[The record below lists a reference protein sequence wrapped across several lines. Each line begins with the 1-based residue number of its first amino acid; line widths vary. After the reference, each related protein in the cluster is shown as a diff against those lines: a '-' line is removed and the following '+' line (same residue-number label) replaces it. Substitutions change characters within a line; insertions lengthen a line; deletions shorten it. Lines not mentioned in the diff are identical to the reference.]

1 MTTVTEWRSMRQRN
15 RIEAGNSM
23 FNVGDTVRNVT
34 ANVVGVVV
42 ELDGDTVYLEQS
54 NGCEVDF
61 DASSLVLENDFQTKH
76 GTDVRKDAGSRE
88 NDAVYSAVI
97 DNLYPATVQLGQT
110 AHANEPRVLGIVP
123 KGWHALSSLQKLNA
137 ISKAANIPVK
147 TWLDS
152 NQSGADTNIG
162 TLQLSVLAAASKKE
176 RP

>member
-1 MTTVTEWRSMRQRN
+1 MRQRN

-61 DASSLVLENDFQTKH
+61 DASSLVLENDFQAKH
-76 GTDVRKDAGSRE
+76 RTDVHKDAGSHE

-97 DNLYPATVQLGQT
+97 DNLYPAIVQLGQT
-110 AHANEPRVLGIVP
+110 SHANEPRVSGIVP

-152 NQSGADTNIG
+152 NQSGANTNIG
-162 TLQLSVLAAASKKE
+162 SLQLSVLAAASKKA